1 MHLPELDLQYSDC
14 LTRKPRRYTVA
25 YQVETPFDNIE
36 GAQEYLALLA
46 QAVDEARQN
55 ADADILG
62 EGESKSRRLDALRL
76 VVYKLEKLEQHIK
89 LSRRLLNDLRSLRRL
104 LLDERAV
111 AAMAQATRKT
121 GQERSISA
129 ATK

>member
-1 MHLPELDLQYSDC
+1 M
-14 LTRKPRRYTVA
+14 A

-36 GAQEYLALLA
+36 GAQEYLALLT

-111 AAMAQATRKT
+111 AAMAQPGEKT
-121 GQERSISA
+121 AQAQTISA

>member
-1 MHLPELDLQYSDC
+1 M
-14 LTRKPRRYTVA
+14 A

-55 ADADILG
+55 ADSDILA
-62 EGESKSRRLDALRL
+62 EGESKSRRVDALRL
-76 VVYKLEKLEQHIK
+76 VLYKLEKLEQHIR

-111 AAMAQATRKT
+111 AAMTQPAQKT
-121 GQERSISA
+121 AQTQSISA